1 MSALMAQDMRSSI
14 FIFDIFFFPFIFVFI
29 FFYFVKY
36 ASRLPVLCMG
46 VYPRY
51 SIRSVISEL
60 NGYI

>member
-14 FIFDIFFFPFIFVFI
+14 FIFDIFFPFIFVSI

-36 ASRLPVLCMG
+36 ASRLPLLCMA

-51 SIRSVISEL
+51 IVFSVISEL
-60 NGYI
+60 NVYL